1 MALASLKSVLSSALL
16 FLELSASGLGLVEV
30 GLMQCIP
37 QYLVSYSSS
46 VVAEQAEG
54 AKGKLPNSSL
64 KLAQIKHLGPEG
76 REFCLAQHRKKKSIS
91 KQMFTTCHRKRRSY
105 HIVFSFTDSR
115 SLLRVPAMCID
126 STVNF

>member
-46 VVAEQAEG
+46 VVSEQAEG
-54 AKGKLPNSSL
+54 AKGKLSNSSL

-76 REFCLAQHRKKKSIS
+76 REFCLVQHRKKKKVFQS
-91 KQMFTTCHRKRRSY
+91 KCLQPVTEKGD
-105 HIVFSFTDSR
+105 HIILYSH
-115 SLLRVPAMCID
+115 LLIQEVCLEYLLC
-126 STVNF
+126 V

>member
-1 MALASLKSVLSSALL
+1 MALASLKSVLSSAIL

-76 REFCLAQHRKKKSIS
+76 REFCLAQHRKKKKYFKANVYNLSQIKEIIS
-91 KQMFTTCHRKRRSY
+91 Y
-105 HIVFSFTDSR
+105 
-115 SLLRVPAMCID
+115 CILIY
-126 STVNF
+126 